1 MTRGPVSS
9 HLAYVMVSEAG
20 ASVYSASDIAREE
33 FPDLD
38 VSMRGAISIAR
49 RLQDPLAELVKIDP
63 KSIGVGLYQHDVD
76 QKKLAATL
84 DAVVESVVNAVGVDV
99 NTASASLLGYVSG
112 IGKRLA
118 SAIVEHRNANGPF
131 SSRADLKKVKGFGPK
146 AFEQAAGFLRV
157 PGSRNPLDNTTI
169 HPESYGAALALLE
182 LAGLNVRLADLPN
195 RVGAFAA
202 AHDLAEIA
210 EMLGV
215 GAPTLADIVEA
226 LVRPGR
232 DPRDDLP
239 AVILR
244 RDVLTIDDLRE
255 GMTLKG
261 TVRNVVDFG
270 AFVDIGV
277 KQDGLVHVSRMARK
291 YVRNPHEVVGVGDVV
306 DITVISID
314 RERGRI
320 GLSMVGAG

>member
-38 VSMRGAISIAR
+38 VSMRGALSIAR

-131 SSRADLKKVKGFGPK
+131 SSRADLKKIKGFGPK

-226 LVRPGR
+226 LVRPG
-232 DPRDDLP
+232 P
-239 AVILR
+239 
-244 RDVLTIDDLRE
+244 
-255 GMTLKG
+255 
-261 TVRNVVDFG
+261 
-270 AFVDIGV
+270 
-277 KQDGLVHVSRMARK
+277 
-291 YVRNPHEVVGVGDVV
+291 
-306 DITVISID
+306 
-314 RERGRI
+314 
-320 GLSMVGAG
+320 